1 MRVSSLSGADAPTTA
16 LGATGPAPSR
26 KVVAWALWD
35 WGTQPWASVVTTFVF
50 SVYLVSSRFGTANHT
65 AVVQSVCL
73 TAASVIIALT
83 APLSGQ
89 GSDRSGHS
97 MRTLRW
103 LTWGLA
109 VVTASLVIVHP
120 SPAWLWPGF
129 LLVGLGTIL
138 SEIASAS
145 YNGAIDRVATPAN
158 VGRVSGFG
166 WGMGYLGGIVAL
178 LAIYFGFIA
187 PATGLF
193 GVSSH
198 NGMDIRVSML
208 FCAVWMLVFTVPIFR
223 TLHDRPA
230 PGGVPPLGLTG
241 AYRRLGST
249 IAGLWRTH
257 RTIVWFLLASALFR
271 DGLNGIFIY
280 GGAMA
285 QNTFGFS
292 GAEVL
297 VFGAAA
303 NIVAGVSTIAMGR
316 LDDRIGPKPV
326 ILVSLSCLVV
336 LAMGVFFLH
345 DGGKT
350 VFWVLGLVLCLF
362 VGPAQA
368 ASRSYLARLIP
379 VGMSGE
385 IFGLYATTGRVASP
399 LSPALFGLFV
409 TIGMMATGKSNA
421 QYFGIIGIAIVLL
434 AGLVALIPV
443 GRGRTQP
450 HAAV

>member
-1 MRVSSLSGADAPTTA
+1 MDAAAPASA
-16 LGATGPAPSR
+16 LGAAGPATR
-26 KVVAWALWD
+26 KKITAWALWD

-50 SVYLVSSRFGTANHT
+50 SVYLVSSHFGTANHT
-65 AVVQSVCL
+65 ALVQSVCL
-73 TAASVIIALT
+73 TSASVIIALT

-89 GSDRSGHS
+89 GADRSGHT

-109 VVTASLVIVHP
+109 IITASLVVVAP

-129 LLVGLGTIL
+129 LLVAAGTIL

-145 YNGAIDRVATPAN
+145 YNAAIDQVATPGN
-158 VGRVSGFG
+158 VGRISGFG

-178 LAIYFGFIA
+178 LAIYFAFIA
-187 PATGLF
+187 PEVGLF
-193 GVSSH
+193 GVSGTNS
-198 NGMDIRVSML
+198 MDIRVSML
-208 FCAVWMLVFTVPIFR
+208 FCAVWIVVFTAPIFR
-223 TLHDRPA
+223 TLRDQPPREP
-230 PGGVPPLGLTG
+230 VPRLGIVG
-241 AYRRLGST
+241 SYRRLFAS

-292 GAEVL
+292 ASQVL
-297 VFGAAA
+297 IFGAAA
-303 NIVAGVSTIAMGR
+303 NIVAGVATILMGR

-326 ILVSLSCLVV
+326 IVISLVALIV
-336 LAMGVFFLH
+336 LAMAVFFLH
-345 DGGKT
+345 DRGQAM
-350 VFWVLGLVLCLF
+350 FWVLGLILCLF

-379 VGMSGE
+379 AGMSGE
-385 IFGLYATTGRVASP
+385 VFGLYATTGRVASP

-409 TIGMMATGKSNA
+409 TIGMAVTGTSNA

-434 AGLVALIPV
+434 AGLIALIPV
-443 GRGRTQP
+443 GRHEAGRP
-450 HAAV
+450 AAG